1 MNESALRAPS
11 VLFVVGHTVPR
22 DDTLC
27 AAVALTARVSGELH
41 AVFIEEEDVLRAA
54 ALPCGSRL
62 TVAPWV
68 AEPLQVASVVREWRA
83 LSERV
88 RQVIER
94 EAHRLRVKLEYRVAR
109 SSHLSEFEDAY
120 VGGDLVML
128 AGVRPPS
135 GGPTTRG
142 EQPTL
147 GRKSVKV
154 LYDGSADAER
164 ALEVARL
171 LAGPSQ
177 LIEIWVAASDLG
189 RARQLGEGLR
199 ARLGVAARM
208 RELEASDFTRSGALR
223 ALHAVGRGILVLPE
237 RATLAPFVTAL
248 SRETSLPCWV
258 VLTR

>member
-1 MNESALRAPS
+1 MSEHAPRAPS
-11 VLFVVGHTVPR
+11 VLFVVGRSVPR

-54 ALPCGSRL
+54 ALPFGSRL
-62 TVAPWV
+62 AAGPWV

-83 LSERV
+83 LSDRV

-94 EAHRLRVKLEYRVAR
+94 EAQRLRVKLEYRVAR
-109 SSHLSEFEDAY
+109 SSRLSELEGAY
-120 VGGDLVML
+120 AGGDLVML
-128 AGVRPPS
+128 AGVHPPN
-135 GGPTTRG
+135 GGAVGRT
-142 EQPTL
+142 EAPTL
-147 GRKSVKV
+147 GRKSVKI

-164 ALEVARL
+164 ALEVAQL

-177 LIEIWVAASDLG
+177 AIEIWVVSPDLD
-189 RARQLGEGLR
+189 RAHQLHESLR
-199 ARLGVAARM
+199 ARLGSAPRIRA
-208 RELEASDFTRSGALR
+208 LDASETTRSAALG

-237 RATLAPFVTAL
+237 RAGLAPFVTAL
-248 SRETSLPCWV
+248 SREMALPCWA